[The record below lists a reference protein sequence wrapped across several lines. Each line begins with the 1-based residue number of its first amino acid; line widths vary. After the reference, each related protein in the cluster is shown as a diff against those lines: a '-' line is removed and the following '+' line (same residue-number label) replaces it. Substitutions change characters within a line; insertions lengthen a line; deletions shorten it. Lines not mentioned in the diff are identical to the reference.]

1 MPLALPKTLT
11 YKWFAG
17 DLERPRVGTRVVV
30 PLGHKKW
37 TGVVWDV
44 HNTAPEGY
52 AAKEVEA
59 VVDDAPILTTAQRD
73 MFAWMAQHYMCSLG
87 EMVGAALPA
96 GMKLESTTRIVLHPD
111 AADVSEAGLDG
122 PSTMLLDALH
132 VRDDMSIRDCAEL
145 LGIKHPQRAIR
156 TLLQRGLALAKEELN
171 ERVKPKRVSWVRV
184 AEGISEEELSAALA
198 WAGVKAVAMERL
210 LLAVVEE
217 GELPKVQAQKRSRTD
232 ASTVQ
237 KWVERG
243 ILEVEE
249 REPARPSRPGTASLP
264 VLSDAQA
271 RAYNAVH
278 AGLVAKK
285 PVLLHGVTGS
295 GKTEIYT
302 HLIAEVL
309 AAGQQVLFLVPEI
322 ALTTQLI
329 ERLRRFFG
337 DVVHVYHS
345 RFSDRERTETWMNV
359 LNPKSGQL
367 IVGARSAVLL
377 PLPKVGLVVVD
388 EEHEPSFKQHDP
400 APRYHARDV
409 ALWMSSRQH
418 VPLVMGSATPAVETQ
433 WLGGQGHVEVVS
445 LTERFGGAMLPE
457 IFLADLRK
465 EHKQRSMRGG
475 FSKMLRDEME
485 ATLKEGRQVILFQNR
500 RGYAP
505 AYQCTQCGHATS
517 CQRCDIPLVV
527 HKTLG
532 GLHCHHCGYHERPAP
547 TTCIACGSTALK
559 AQGLGTER
567 IEEELAE
574 LFPTARVARMDLDT
588 TRKKKAHATLL
599 DAFAN
604 LEYDILVGTQMVSKG
619 LDFAHVGLVGVMSAD
634 RMLTFPDFRSFE
646 RAYQMLTQ
654 VAGRAGRSGEGARG
668 KVVIQ
673 TFSADHWLLHHVVDH
688 DHEALVRRE
697 LIERQTYQYPPFV
710 RMIRLTLKHGD
721 AQRVEAGAG
730 VLAARLQQRFGERV
744 LGPDTPAL
752 SRVNDQHIRQ
762 LTLKFERS
770 LPPSNYRPL
779 LQADLEEFSADPRWK
794 RLRLTVDVDPS

>member
-44 HNTAPEGY
+44 HQTAPEGY

-184 AEGISEEELSAALA
+184 AEGVSEEELSAALA

-388 EEHEPSFKQHDP
+388 EEHESSFKQHDP

-517 CQRCDIPLVV
+517 CERCDIPLVV

-547 TTCIACGSTALK
+547 TTCIACGSAALK

>member
-1 MPLALPKTLT
+1 MP
-11 YKWFAG
+11 
-17 DLERPRVGTRVVV
+17 RRVG
-30 PLGHKKW
+30 GW
-37 TGVVWDV
+37 TGRTV
-44 HNTAPEGY
+44 H
-52 AAKEVEA
+52 
-59 VVDDAPILTTAQRD
+59 
-73 MFAWMAQHYMCSLG
+73 
-87 EMVGAALPA
+87 
-96 GMKLESTTRIVLHPD
+96 D
-111 AADVSEAGLDG
+111 AARCLARARRHGHPRLRRAARHQAPPARHPHPVATGFGVGQGRAERARQAQAG
-122 PSTMLLDALH
+122 
-132 VRDDMSIRDCAEL
+132 EL
-145 LGIKHPQRAIR
+145 GA
-156 TLLQRGLALAKEELN
+156 RG
-171 ERVKPKRVSWVRV
+171 RRRQ
-184 AEGISEEELSAALA
+184 EEELSAALA

-217 GELPKVQAQKRSRTD
+217 GEFPRCKPKSAARTD

-271 RAYNAVH
+271 SAYNAVH
-278 AGLVAKK
+278 AGLVAEK

-475 FSKMLRDEME
+475 FQQDAARRDGGDVERGASGHFVPKPPRLRSGLPMHPVRTRHVLRAMRHSIGGPQNPWRASLSPLWVPRASRTHHVHCVRQHGAQAARFGHGAHRGRVGRIVSHGAGGADGFGHHE
-485 ATLKEGRQVILFQNR
+485 KEKGPRHAARRLRQ
-500 RGYAP
+500 
-505 AYQCTQCGHATS
+505 
-517 CQRCDIPLVV
+517 
-527 HKTLG
+527 LG
-532 GLHCHHCGYHERPAP
+532 IRHLGWDPNGV
-547 TTCIACGSTALK
+547 
-559 AQGLGTER
+559 QGLGLR
-567 IEEELAE
+567 
-574 LFPTARVARMDLDT
+574 PC
-588 TRKKKAHATLL
+588 
-599 DAFAN
+599 
-604 LEYDILVGTQMVSKG
+604 
-619 LDFAHVGLVGVMSAD
+619 
-634 RMLTFPDFRSFE
+634 
-646 RAYQMLTQ
+646 
-654 VAGRAGRSGEGARG
+654 GACG
-668 KVVIQ
+668 G
-673 TFSADHWLLHHVVDH
+673 D
-688 DHEALVRRE
+688 VR
-697 LIERQTYQYPPFV
+697 
-710 RMIRLTLKHGD
+710 
-721 AQRVEAGAG
+721 
-730 VLAARLQQRFGERV
+730 
-744 LGPDTPAL
+744 
-752 SRVNDQHIRQ
+752 
-762 LTLKFERS
+762 
-770 LPPSNYRPL
+770 
-779 LQADLEEFSADPRWK
+779 
-794 RLRLTVDVDPS
+794 